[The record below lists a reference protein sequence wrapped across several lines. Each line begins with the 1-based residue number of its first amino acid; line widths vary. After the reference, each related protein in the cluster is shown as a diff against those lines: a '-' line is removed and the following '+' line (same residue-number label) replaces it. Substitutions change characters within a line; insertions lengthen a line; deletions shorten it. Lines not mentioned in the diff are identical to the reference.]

1 MGILRLYLPKENPL
15 KFRQLTAGGLI
26 TGVFENS
33 EYEQETVQMQPGDLM
48 FMYTDG
54 LSEALNADGE
64 EFGAGRIEEM
74 LAAIA
79 QLSAEEIR
87 AEVVRQVN
95 SGVRMCRYT
104 TT

>member
-1 MGILRLYLPKENPL
+1 
-15 KFRQLTAGGLI
+15 
-26 TGVFENS
+26 
-33 EYEQETVQMQPGDLM
+33 M

-87 AEVVRQVN
+87 AEVVRPVKQWCANVPLHDDLTFVVMKVN
-95 SGVRMCRYT
+95 
-104 TT
+104 